1 MSADDACPVTLDQ
14 ALAFGLIGCTV
25 GCFVWGRLPYDLV
38 ALAALFAGIVLG
50 IVPVEKAFEGFSDEV
65 VIIIAAALV
74 VSAAIGRSGVVEA
87 AMRPVM
93 PYLRTTSVQVPV
105 MTGCVMLLSMV
116 TKNVGALAIFM
127 PVALAV
133 ARRNRTSPS
142 ALLMPMAFASLL
154 GGIVTLVG
162 TSPNI
167 LIAKVRAET
176 LGRPFSM
183 FDYTPVG
190 LSIAVVGFVFL
201 TVGWRL
207 LPGGRRAAS
216 SLEAAFNLEDYTAE
230 ARVPPGSLMAGRSV
244 AELEAAAAGDVKVAL
259 IVRERFRRTPPHP
272 AMVLRDGD
280 VLLLRGEPTDLQRL
294 VGRARLELAGG
305 GAGAATV
312 VEGVVTA
319 ESPLVGRTVGQVRLE
334 ERYSTGVLAVSRSG
348 QRIAQRLATLKLR
361 AGDVMV
367 LRSASPRLPDT
378 MGELNILPLAGR
390 AIALGRNSLSV
401 VPAVVLAVAM
411 ALVALK
417 LAPVVVAFFG
427 AAVVLLLL
435 RVMTM
440 HEAYETVEWHVLI
453 LLGALIPISHAVR
466 DTGGTSL
473 LAGWMLTAV
482 HGLPGIGALAVVLVL
497 TMLITPFLHNAPTV
511 LIMGPIAASLAGK
524 LGLNPD
530 AFLMAVA
537 LGAGCDFLTPIGHQC
552 NTLVMGPGG
561 YRFGDY
567 ARLGAPLSLAVVV
580 AGLPLIAFFWP
591 LSRAGGGM

>member
-1 MSADDACPVTLDQ
+1 M
-14 ALAFGLIGCTV
+14 
-25 GCFVWGRLPYDLV
+25 
-38 ALAALFAGIVLG
+38 
-50 IVPVEKAFEGFSDEV
+50 EKAFEGFSDEV

-259 IVRERFRRTPPHP
+259 IVREAVP
-272 AMVLRDGD
+272 ADAAAPGD
-280 VLLLRGEPTDLQRL
+280 
-294 VGRARLELAGG
+294 
-305 GAGAATV
+305 GAARRRRAAAARGAPRICSAWSAGRGWSWRAAGRGLRRW

-378 MGELNILPLAGR
+378 MGGAEHPAACRAGDR
-390 AIALGRNSLSV
+390 T
-401 VPAVVLAVAM
+401 
-411 ALVALK
+411 
-417 LAPVVVAFFG
+417 G
-427 AAVVLLLL
+427 AEQPE
-435 RVMTM
+435 R
-440 HEAYETVEWHVLI
+440 
-453 LLGALIPISHAVR
+453 G
-466 DTGGTSL
+466 
-473 LAGWMLTAV
+473 
-482 HGLPGIGALAVVLVL
+482 
-497 TMLITPFLHNAPTV
+497 
-511 LIMGPIAASLAGK
+511 
-524 LGLNPD
+524 
-530 AFLMAVA
+530 
-537 LGAGCDFLTPIGHQC
+537 
-552 NTLVMGPGG
+552 
-561 YRFGDY
+561 
-567 ARLGAPLSLAVVV
+567 
-580 AGLPLIAFFWP
+580 
-591 LSRAGGGM
+591 AGGGAGGGDGAGGAEAGAGGGGVFRGGGGVAAAARDDDA